1 MKRLLFLAVAALM
14 SAACCQTSNSE
25 AEAVDNVIMS
35 RRSIRNYK
43 QIPVSRDTMQVILKA
58 GINAPNGQ
66 NRQSWEIR
74 VVDNPDTM
82 SEIKAAMSAANP
94 DVPMAGDSF
103 RNAPVMAFI
112 AADTSY
118 DFSLLDC
125 GMLSENMVLSAW
137 SMGVGSICLGSPVR
151 FLDGSESIRSN
162 PEIRKVMDKL
172 GFSEGYQLVLC
183 VGFGYPLE
191 SPDAK
196 PRDESKFRFVDEFP
210 SLHKGSFC
218 KNGLFREIFCR
229 FEIIF

>member
-118 DFSLLDC
+118 NFSLLDC

-172 GFSEGYQLVLC
+172 GFSEGYRLVLC

-196 PRDESKFRFVDEFP
+196 PRDESKFRFVD
-210 SLHKGSFC
+210 
-218 KNGLFREIFCR
+218 
-229 FEIIF
+229 

>member
-43 QIPVSRDTMQVILKA
+43 QIPASRDTMQVILKA

-196 PRDESKFRFVDEFP
+196 PRDESKFRFVD
-210 SLHKGSFC
+210 
-218 KNGLFREIFCR
+218 
-229 FEIIF
+229 

>member
-14 SAACCQTSNSE
+14 SAACCQTPNSE

-196 PRDESKFRFVDEFP
+196 PRDESKFMFVD
-210 SLHKGSFC
+210 
-218 KNGLFREIFCR
+218 
-229 FEIIF
+229 

>member
-1 MKRLLFLAVAALM
+1 MKRLLFLAVAALI

-74 VVDNPDTM
+74 VVDNPNTM

-94 DVPMAGDSF
+94 DVPMAGNSF

-196 PRDESKFRFVDEFP
+196 PRDESKFRFVD
-210 SLHKGSFC
+210 
-218 KNGLFREIFCR
+218 
-229 FEIIF
+229 

>member
-94 DVPMAGDSF
+94 DVPMAGNSF

-196 PRDESKFRFVDEFP
+196 PRDESKFRFVD
-210 SLHKGSFC
+210 
-218 KNGLFREIFCR
+218 
-229 FEIIF
+229 

>member
-35 RRSIRNYK
+35 RRSIRKYK

-82 SEIKAAMSAANP
+82 SEIKAAMFAANP

-162 PEIRKVMDKL
+162 PEIRRVMDKL
-172 GFSEGYQLVLC
+172 DFSEGYQLVLC

-196 PRDESKFRFVDEFP
+196 PRDESKFRFVD
-210 SLHKGSFC
+210 
-218 KNGLFREIFCR
+218 
-229 FEIIF
+229 

>member
-1 MKRLLFLAVAALM
+1 MKRLLFLAVAALI

-25 AEAVDNVIMS
+25 AEAVGNVIMS

-196 PRDESKFRFVDEFP
+196 PRDESKFRFVD
-210 SLHKGSFC
+210 
-218 KNGLFREIFCR
+218 
-229 FEIIF
+229 

>member
-1 MKRLLFLAVAALM
+1 MKRLLFLAVAALV

-196 PRDESKFRFVDEFP
+196 PRDESKFRFVD
-210 SLHKGSFC
+210 
-218 KNGLFREIFCR
+218 
-229 FEIIF
+229 

>member
-74 VVDNPDTM
+74 VVDKPDTM

-196 PRDESKFRFVDEFP
+196 PRDESKFRFVD
-210 SLHKGSFC
+210 
-218 KNGLFREIFCR
+218 
-229 FEIIF
+229 

>member
-118 DFSLLDC
+118 DLSLLDC

-172 GFSEGYQLVLC
+172 DFSEGYQLVLC

-196 PRDESKFRFVDEFP
+196 PRDESKFKFVD
-210 SLHKGSFC
+210 
-218 KNGLFREIFCR
+218 
-229 FEIIF
+229 

>member
-103 RNAPVMAFI
+103 RNAPVIAFI

-196 PRDESKFRFVDEFP
+196 PRDESKFRFVD
-210 SLHKGSFC
+210 
-218 KNGLFREIFCR
+218 
-229 FEIIF
+229 

>member
-14 SAACCQTSNSE
+14 SAACCQTSTSE

-196 PRDESKFRFVDEFP
+196 PRDESKFRFVD
-210 SLHKGSFC
+210 
-218 KNGLFREIFCR
+218 
-229 FEIIF
+229 

>member
-112 AADTSY
+112 AADKSY

-196 PRDESKFRFVDEFP
+196 PREESKFRFVD
-210 SLHKGSFC
+210 
-218 KNGLFREIFCR
+218 
-229 FEIIF
+229 

>member
-14 SAACCQTSNSE
+14 STACCQTSNSE

-94 DVPMAGDSF
+94 DAPMAGDSF

-196 PRDESKFRFVDEFP
+196 PRDESKFKFVD
-210 SLHKGSFC
+210 
-218 KNGLFREIFCR
+218 
-229 FEIIF
+229 

>member
-82 SEIKAAMSAANP
+82 SEIKVAMSAANP

-196 PRDESKFRFVDEFP
+196 PRDESKFRFVD
-210 SLHKGSFC
+210 
-218 KNGLFREIFCR
+218 
-229 FEIIF
+229 

>member
-1 MKRLLFLAVAALM
+1 MKRLLFLVVAALM

-196 PRDESKFRFVDEFP
+196 PRDESKFKFVD
-210 SLHKGSFC
+210 
-218 KNGLFREIFCR
+218 
-229 FEIIF
+229 

>member
-103 RNAPVMAFI
+103 RNAPVMVFI

-172 GFSEGYQLVLC
+172 DFSEGYQLVLC

-196 PRDESKFRFVDEFP
+196 PRDESKFKFVD
-210 SLHKGSFC
+210 
-218 KNGLFREIFCR
+218 
-229 FEIIF
+229 

>member
-1 MKRLLFLAVAALM
+1 MKRLLFLVVAALM

-112 AADTSY
+112 AADKSY

-196 PRDESKFRFVDEFP
+196 PRDESKFRFVD
-210 SLHKGSFC
+210 
-218 KNGLFREIFCR
+218 
-229 FEIIF
+229 

>member
-25 AEAVDNVIMS
+25 AESVDNVIMS

-196 PRDESKFRFVDEFP
+196 PRDESKFRFVD
-210 SLHKGSFC
+210 
-218 KNGLFREIFCR
+218 
-229 FEIIF
+229 

>member
-172 GFSEGYQLVLC
+172 GFSEGFQLVLC

-196 PRDESKFRFVDEFP
+196 PRDESKFKFVD
-210 SLHKGSFC
+210 
-218 KNGLFREIFCR
+218 
-229 FEIIF
+229 

>member
-43 QIPVSRDTMQVILKA
+43 QIPVSRDTMQVILRA

-196 PRDESKFRFVDEFP
+196 PRDESKFRFVD
-210 SLHKGSFC
+210 
-218 KNGLFREIFCR
+218 
-229 FEIIF
+229 

>member
-1 MKRLLFLAVAALM
+1 M

-196 PRDESKFRFVDEFP
+196 PRDESKFRFVD
-210 SLHKGSFC
+210 
-218 KNGLFREIFCR
+218 
-229 FEIIF
+229 

>member
-25 AEAVDNVIMS
+25 AEAMDNVIMS

-82 SEIKAAMSAANP
+82 SEIKVAMSAANP

-196 PRDESKFRFVDEFP
+196 PRDESKFRFVD
-210 SLHKGSFC
+210 
-218 KNGLFREIFCR
+218 
-229 FEIIF
+229 

>member
-112 AADTSY
+112 AADKSY

-191 SPDAK
+191 LPDAK
-196 PRDESKFRFVDEFP
+196 PRDESKFRFVD
-210 SLHKGSFC
+210 
-218 KNGLFREIFCR
+218 
-229 FEIIF
+229 

>member
-14 SAACCQTSNSE
+14 SAACYQTSNSE

-66 NRQSWEIR
+66 NRQSWGIR

-103 RNAPVMAFI
+103 RNAPVMVFI
-112 AADTSY
+112 AADTNY

-151 FLDGSESIRSN
+151 FLDGSEGIRSN

-196 PRDESKFRFVDEFP
+196 PRDESKFRFVD
-210 SLHKGSFC
+210 
-218 KNGLFREIFCR
+218 
-229 FEIIF
+229 

>member
-94 DVPMAGDSF
+94 DTPMAGDSF

-196 PRDESKFRFVDEFP
+196 PRDESKFRFVD
-210 SLHKGSFC
+210 
-218 KNGLFREIFCR
+218 
-229 FEIIF
+229 

>member
-25 AEAVDNVIMS
+25 TEAVDNVIMS

-196 PRDESKFRFVDEFP
+196 PRDESKFRFVD
-210 SLHKGSFC
+210 
-218 KNGLFREIFCR
+218 
-229 FEIIF
+229 

>member
-112 AADTSY
+112 AADKSY

-151 FLDGSESIRSN
+151 FLGGSESIRSN

-196 PRDESKFRFVDEFP
+196 PRDESKFRFVD
-210 SLHKGSFC
+210 
-218 KNGLFREIFCR
+218 
-229 FEIIF
+229 

>member
-196 PRDESKFRFVDEFP
+196 PRDERKFRFVD
-210 SLHKGSFC
+210 
-218 KNGLFREIFCR
+218 
-229 FEIIF
+229 

>member
-25 AEAVDNVIMS
+25 AEAVDNVIRS

-103 RNAPVMAFI
+103 RNAPVIAFI

-196 PRDESKFRFVDEFP
+196 PRDESKFRFVD
-210 SLHKGSFC
+210 
-218 KNGLFREIFCR
+218 
-229 FEIIF
+229 

>member
-43 QIPVSRDTMQVILKA
+43 QIPVSRDTMQVILEA

-112 AADTSY
+112 AADKSY

-196 PRDESKFRFVDEFP
+196 PRDESKFRFVD
-210 SLHKGSFC
+210 
-218 KNGLFREIFCR
+218 
-229 FEIIF
+229 

>member
-25 AEAVDNVIMS
+25 AEAVDNVIRS

-196 PRDESKFRFVDEFP
+196 PRDESKFRFVD
-210 SLHKGSFC
+210 
-218 KNGLFREIFCR
+218 
-229 FEIIF
+229 

>member
-118 DFSLLDC
+118 DLSLLDC

-196 PRDESKFRFVDEFP
+196 PRDESKFRFVD
-210 SLHKGSFC
+210 
-218 KNGLFREIFCR
+218 
-229 FEIIF
+229 

>member
-137 SMGVGSICLGSPVR
+137 SMGVGSICLGSPVC

-196 PRDESKFRFVDEFP
+196 PRDESKFRFVD
-210 SLHKGSFC
+210 
-218 KNGLFREIFCR
+218 
-229 FEIIF
+229 

>member
-1 MKRLLFLAVAALM
+1 MKKILFLAAVALM

-151 FLDGSESIRSN
+151 FLDGSEGIRSN

-196 PRDESKFRFVDEFP
+196 PRDESKFRFVD
-210 SLHKGSFC
+210 
-218 KNGLFREIFCR
+218 
-229 FEIIF
+229 

>member
-1 MKRLLFLAVAALM
+1 MKRLLFLVVAALM

-172 GFSEGYQLVLC
+172 DFSEGFQLVLC

-196 PRDESKFRFVDEFP
+196 PRDESKFRFVD
-210 SLHKGSFC
+210 
-218 KNGLFREIFCR
+218 
-229 FEIIF
+229 

>member
-1 MKRLLFLAVAALM
+1 MKRLLFFAVAALM

-196 PRDESKFRFVDEFP
+196 PRDESKFRFVD
-210 SLHKGSFC
+210 
-218 KNGLFREIFCR
+218 
-229 FEIIF
+229 